1 MLEFVIPTI
10 KQYLGISQEDTS
22 FDMNIIMCVNSALST
37 LADIGLKEV
46 EDVVLIDTSM
56 TWDDLLGGRTDIEYA
71 KIYIA
76 LKTKQLFDP
85 PTSAAAIEALKQQL
99 AEYEFRIST
108 K

>member
-37 LADIGLKEV
+37 LSVIGLKEV

>member
-1 MLEFVIPTI
+1 
-10 KQYLGISQEDTS
+10 
-22 FDMNIIMCVNSALST
+22 MCVNSALST
-37 LADIGLKEV
+37 LSDIGLREV

-99 AEYEFRIST
+99 VEYEFRIST